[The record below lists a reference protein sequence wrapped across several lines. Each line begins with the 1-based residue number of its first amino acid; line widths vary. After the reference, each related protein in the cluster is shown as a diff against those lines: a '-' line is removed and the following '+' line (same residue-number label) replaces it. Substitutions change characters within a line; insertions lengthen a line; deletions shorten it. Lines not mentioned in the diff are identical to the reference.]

1 MTSLP
6 ADSGIAQQA
15 ELQALR
21 TMLTFSRG
29 TFSLSFAV
37 CNSPALRD
45 FLIDSLRRDCPGLHV
60 QTISP
65 GCTDILAEAITP
77 VDPDD
82 LPGLFLAG
90 LESCVPS
97 SQTDHPVLR
106 ALNASREAWAQK
118 FRCPVVFWVPE
129 YVMRIL
135 YRQARDLMA
144 WRSHQFEFGPEPADL
159 DRAGSLSVMDYSLAA
174 NLSLEEKRFRI
185 AELEGRIAQAGPDI
199 PETLVPYVAR
209 WMIELATLREV
220 LGDPA
225 AAMEELDKAV
235 DLLAKPSSKGAMGDD
250 GRDRLRAMTMGQISD
265 ILQARGELDEALRI
279 RREEVLPAYERLG
292 DVRSRAVTM
301 SKIADILQQRGQTDE
316 ALRIQREEELPV
328 YERLGDVRERAVT
341 MGKIAD
347 ILQARGELDEAL
359 RILREET
366 LPAFERLG
374 DVRDRAVTMGQ
385 IADILQ
391 QRGQTDEALRIRRE
405 EELPV
410 YERLGDVRSRAVT
423 MGKIADILRAR
434 GELDEAL
441 RIWRKEVLPAF
452 ERLGAVRERAL
463 TMGRIAGIL
472 QQRGQTDEALRIR
485 REEELPVYERLGD
498 VRERAVT
505 MRKIAG
511 ILEARGELDEAL
523 RIRREEELPVYE
535 RLGDVRNLLVGRTN
549 LALTLLERGRPED
562 RAEARGLLE
571 LALAAARELG
581 IPEQERIQRM
591 LDGLG

>member
-15 ELQALR
+15 ELQALQ

-45 FLIDSLRRDCPGLHV
+45 FLIDSLRRDCPGLRV

-65 GCTDILAEAITP
+65 GCTDILSEAVST
-77 VDPDD
+77 VGAADV
-82 LPGLFLAG
+82 PGLFLAG
-90 LESCVPS
+90 LESCVS
-97 SQTDHPVLR
+97 SAQTDHPVLR
-106 ALNASREAWAQK
+106 ALNASREAWAKK

-159 DRAGSLSVMDYSLAA
+159 DRADSIPILADPMAA
-174 NLSLEEKRFRI
+174 NLSLEQKRFRI

-199 PETLVPYVAR
+199 PEMLVPYVAT
-209 WMIELATLREV
+209 WMLELATLREA
-220 LGDPA
+220 LGDLP

-250 GRDRLRAMTMGQISD
+250 GRCRFRALTMGRIAD
-265 ILQARGELDEALRI
+265 ILYARGELDEALRI
-279 RREEVLPAYERLG
+279 RREEELPVYERLG

-301 SKIADILQQRGQTDE
+301 GKIADILQQRGQTDE

-410 YERLGDVRSRAVT
+410 YERLGDVR
-423 MGKIADILRAR
+423 
-434 GELDEAL
+434 
-441 RIWRKEVLPAF
+441 
-452 ERLGAVRERAL
+452 
-463 TMGRIAGIL
+463 
-472 QQRGQTDEALRIR
+472 
-485 REEELPVYERLGD
+485 
-498 VRERAVT
+498 
-505 MRKIAG
+505 
-511 ILEARGELDEAL
+511 
-523 RIRREEELPVYE
+523 
-535 RLGDVRNLLVGRTN
+535 NLLVGRTN